1 MNEAIT
7 IARKILQEHSKELLS
22 RTNVVAT
29 GVGLKVTGGQRTE
42 TPSIICS
49 VQKRVPASSLSPQD
63 LVPSELGGVPTD
75 VIETGRIRTFQ
86 SPTGRF
92 RPAPGGVSVGHRE
105 ITAGTLGCWVH
116 SNGQW
121 MMLSNNHVLANSN
134 DAEIGDPILQPGPF
148 DSGRYPDDQI
158 AVLENFV
165 HINFPGDSNGGSNGG
180 SGGCGIAG
188 SIVSILNGI
197 ARILGSSTR
206 LKSISTQQLDNL
218 VDAAIARPLNE
229 EDVLP
234 EILNI
239 GAVTETASAQLGTA
253 VKKSGRTT
261 GFTVGE
267 IIQVDVTVDV
277 QYGTNLVARFTD
289 QLMAGAM
296 SQGGDSGS
304 AVLDDQDRLVGLLFA
319 GSDQTT
325 IINRIE
331 HVFDSLNLTL

>member
-7 IARKILQEHSKELLS
+7 TARKLLQQHSRDLLS
-22 RTNVVAT
+22 RPNVVAT
-29 GVGLKVTGGQRTE
+29 GVGFKVAGDVRSD

-49 VQKRVPASSLSPQD
+49 VRKKVAAAALSSRD
-63 LVPSELGGVPTD
+63 LVPRELDGVPTD
-75 VIETGRIRTFQ
+75 VIETGRIRAFQ
-86 SPTGRF
+86 APTGRF

-105 ITAGTLGCWVH
+105 ITAGTLGCWVRRE
-116 SNGQW
+116 GQW

-148 DSGRYPDDQI
+148 DSGRYPGDQI
-158 AVLENFV
+158 AVLEDFV
-165 HINFPGDSNGGSNGG
+165 PIKFPGDTNGD

-188 SIVSILNGI
+188 TIVSILNGI
-197 ARILGSSTR
+197 AGILDSSTR
-206 LKSISTQQLDNL
+206 VKSFSIQQVDNL
-218 VDAAIARPLNE
+218 VDAAIGRPLNQ

-239 GAVTETASAQLGTA
+239 GTVAGTASADLGTA

-261 GFTVGE
+261 GFTQGE
-267 IIQVDVTVDV
+267 ILQVDVTVDV

-304 AVLDDQDRLVGLLFA
+304 AVLDNQNRLVGLLFA

-331 HVFDSLNLTL
+331 HVFDALDLSL